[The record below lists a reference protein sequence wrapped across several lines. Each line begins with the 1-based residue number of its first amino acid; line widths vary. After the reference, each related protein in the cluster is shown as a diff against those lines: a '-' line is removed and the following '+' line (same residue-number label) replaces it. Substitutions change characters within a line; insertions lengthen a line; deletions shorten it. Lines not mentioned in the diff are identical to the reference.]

1 MDKQGFISFLEEN
14 ILSIFTGSYI
24 EGEVPSSVRDSLVAQ
39 GKGGRL
45 LVKFNKDDDYRIVI
59 RKIQPF
65 KTFEVS
71 LVRSIIT
78 ELIEVKS
85 DNINDAYFSVLQKY
99 IIEKAICKSV
109 SETSYRTMLKIVS
122 FMNEWASRTDEGNRV
137 GFGIIVSNQRTDKT
151 QENLHIS
158 NVLSEPFS
166 AVLADGIKTTML
178 VSYDGF
184 LLDIL
189 DIPDTKNKNLYAPYD
204 YVSFANMCVGTR
216 TGVVLSED
224 GDILIFH
231 NRTMVFAK
239 KSGVW
244 VRYGHEEVIEK
255 IANNVNEE
263 SAQTRRAIYLSA
275 LDVSFAR
282 TGGCV
287 VHLDKD
293 ESKAV
298 LKHIDETNVLGELNY
313 DIKCKQKLDVSFF
326 NFSNATEDPT
336 IMPYAEFLQQ
346 DNCVKIASLMKL
358 INGRKFF
365 QLSRKLRQE
374 LMAIDGATIIDNE
387 GDIVAIGAII
397 MIEAGGFSGGRLAA
411 AKTLAKFGVSLKISN
426 DGQIQGFM
434 LDKHKLRPIPI
445 FMLG

>member
-1 MDKQGFISFLEEN
+1 MDKQGFITFLEEN

-24 EGEVPSSVRDSLVAQ
+24 EGEIPSSPRDSLVAQ
-39 GKGGRL
+39 GKGGRI
-45 LVKFNKDDDYRIVI
+45 LVKVNKEDDYRIAI
-59 RKIQPF
+59 KKIQPF
-65 KTFEVS
+65 KAFEVS
-71 LVRSIIT
+71 LVKSIIS
-78 ELIEVKS
+78 ELIEIKS
-85 DNINDAYFSVLQKY
+85 DNISDAYFSVLQKH

-109 SETSYRTMLKIVS
+109 SETSYKTMLKIVS
-122 FMNEWASRTDEGNRV
+122 FMNKWGSRTYEGNRV
-137 GFGIIVSNQRTDKT
+137 EFGIIVSNQRSDRS

-158 NVLSEPFS
+158 NVLNEPFS

-178 VSYDGF
+178 VSYDGY

-216 TGVVLSED
+216 TGVVLSQA

-255 IANNVNEE
+255 IANNVNDE
-263 SAQTRRAIYLSA
+263 SAETRRAIYLSS

-293 ESKAV
+293 EAKSV
-298 LKHIDETNVLGELNY
+298 LKHIDETNVLGEANY
-313 DIKCKQKLDVSFF
+313 QIKCQQKLDVSFF
-326 NFSNATEDPT
+326 NFSNESNEEGL
-336 IMPYAEFLQQ
+336 MPYSEFLQQ
-346 DNCVKIASLMKL
+346 NNCVKIASMMKL
-358 INGRKFF
+358 INGRRFY

-374 LMAIDGATIIDNE
+374 LMAIDGATIVDNE
-387 GDIVAIGAII
+387 GEIVAIGAIV